1 MEENKRDTTE
11 EKILAAAQSVFIRK
25 GMDGTR
31 MKEIADEAGINKAL
45 LHYYFRSKQKLFEAI
60 FNKAFAQ
67 ILPDIINMVDSEKTF
82 IEKLNIFIDNYF
94 DLLMK
99 NPFLPGFIIKEIN
112 RDSDLIVSVFKKQGI
127 NPSIFLEVAKQEM
140 EKGKIRKMDPREL
153 IINILA
159 MCIFPFAAR
168 PLIEIIFFNN
178 DEKAY
183 QDFLIQRKNNVKEF
197 VLKSINEAWVN

>member
-1 MEENKRDTTE
+1 
-11 EKILAAAQSVFIRK
+11 
-25 GMDGTR
+25 MDGTR
-31 MKEIADEAGINKAL
+31 MQEIADEAGINKAL

-112 RDSDLIVSVFKKQGI
+112 RDSDLIISVFKKEGI

-168 PLIEIIFFNN
+168 PLLEIIFFNN
-178 DEKAY
+178 DKKAY

-197 VLKSINEAWVN
+197 VLKSINEA

>member
-1 MEENKRDTTE
+1 MKEKTKDTTE

-31 MKEIADEAGINKAL
+31 MQEIADEAGINKAL

-60 FNKAFAQ
+60 FDKAFAQ
-67 ILPDIINMVDSEKTF
+67 ILPDILNMVDSEITF
-82 IEKLNIFIDNYF
+82 IEKLNNFIDNYF

-112 RDSDLIVSVFKKQGI
+112 RDSDLIISVFKKQGI

-168 PLIEIIFFNN
+168 PLLEIIFFNN
-178 DEKAY
+178 DKKAY
-183 QDFLIQRKNNVKEF
+183 QDFLSQRKNNVKEF
-197 VLKSINEAWVN
+197 VIKSINEA

>member
-60 FNKAFAQ
+60 FEKAFTQ
-67 ILPDIINMVDSEKTF
+67 ILPDIINMVESDKNF

-99 NPFLPGFIIKEIN
+99 NPFLPGFILTEIN
-112 RDSDLIVSVFKKQGI
+112 RDSDLIVSVFRKHGV
-127 NPSIFLEVAKQEM
+127 NPSVFLEVAKKEM
-140 EKGKIRKMDPREL
+140 GKGNIRKMDPREL
-153 IINILA
+153 LINILA
-159 MCIFPFAAR
+159 LCIFPFAAR
-168 PLIEIIFFNN
+168 PLLEIIFFNN

-183 QDFLIQRKNNVKEF
+183 KEFLILRKENVK
-197 VLKSINEAWVN
+197 